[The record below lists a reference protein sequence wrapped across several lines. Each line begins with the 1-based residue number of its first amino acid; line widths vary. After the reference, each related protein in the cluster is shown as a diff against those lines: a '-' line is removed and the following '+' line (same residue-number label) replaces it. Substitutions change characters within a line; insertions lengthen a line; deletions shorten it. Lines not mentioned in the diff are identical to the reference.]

1 MILSETVAEKFK
13 ALLSLSEQWKS
24 IVESQFVKHLS
35 TFVGWCVENAEYK
48 IERARQEAFIDT
60 ALNRSSILA
69 HGEGMEYTPIKPIP
83 ASGKVK
89 ITNMGEYAFSLPIG
103 TVLQD
108 DAQNEYTTQ
117 DAIAVEPAESVE
129 VAVKQTAKESYSF
142 TVDTEKSFYEILLDK
157 DISKQ
162 VVSFEVWVST
172 DAGKTYTQ
180 WTYSRLFINANS
192 TDTVYDE
199 FYHFTD
205 QIGIR
210 FGNGQFGKIIPEGSL
225 VRVDVI
231 LTNGDTTLLEKQNLY
246 LTEDIT
252 DASGEAANA
261 EIVVSET
268 IQNGSDQEDT
278 ETMRRNLHY
287 AQLYNERLI
296 WETDYRFF
304 IKRTCPDVVWSAAW
318 GEETAEQMWG
328 YDVKNINRIW
338 VCAYS
343 PKRSVQEPI
352 MTALKGVSFL
362 CRNQVWYEPELVY
375 FRVNITGKV
384 LKDANLTEVKTAITD
399 TLTNLY
405 GAASLNRRDSVLLHE
420 VYEAIYATGYFDHDT
435 GAWFEVTLDG
445 TFSAVLVYQ
454 MVCIDLDNSTIDIT
468 YLYE

>member
-1 MILSETVAEKFK
+1 M
-13 ALLSLSEQWKS
+13 
-24 IVESQFVKHLS
+24 
-35 TFVGWCVENAEYK
+35 
-48 IERARQEAFIDT
+48 
-60 ALNRSSILA
+60 
-69 HGEGMEYTPIKPIP
+69 
-83 ASGKVK
+83 
-89 ITNMGEYAFSLPIG
+89 
-103 TVLQD
+103 
-108 DAQNEYTTQ
+108 
-117 DAIAVEPAESVE
+117 
-129 VAVKQTAKESYSF
+129 
-142 TVDTEKSFYEILLDK
+142 LDK

-162 VVSFEVWVST
+162 VVSFEVWVNT
-172 DAGKTYTQ
+172 NGYFNQ
-180 WTYSRLFINANS
+180 WTYSRLFVNATA

-210 FGNGQFGKIIPEGSL
+210 FGNGQFGQVIPEGAT
-225 VRVDVI
+225 VRVDVV
-231 LTNGDTTLLEKQNLY
+231 LTNGDTTLLEKQSLY

-296 WETDYRFF
+296 WETDYKFF
-304 IKRTCPDVVWSAAW
+304 IKKTCPDVVWSAAW

-328 YDVKNINRIW
+328 YDVKNVNRIY

-343 PKRSVQEPI
+343 PTRSVEEPI
-352 MTALKGVSFL
+352 MTALQNVSFL
-362 CRNQVWYEPELVY
+362 CRNQIWYDPELVY
-375 FRVNITGKV
+375 FTVNMTGKV

-399 TLTNLY
+399 TLTDLY
-405 GAASLNRRDSVLLHE
+405 GAASLNRRDGVLLHE
-420 VYEAIYATGYFDHDT
+420 VYEAIYATGYFDYDT

-445 TFSAVLVYQ
+445 TTSTDLVYQ

-468 YLYE
+468 YLDK